1 MQTAAWRKKT
11 GWTCSSPAGG
21 TPNRHRQVSEAEL
34 DAAGIARIF
43 NEHGV
48 EYVVIG
54 AYAAIAQK
62 APIPATRDID
72 FTPEASLEN
81 LDRLSRALKALGA
94 RIRTDA
100 VEGGLVFSHDGASLG
115 RSEMWNLVCN
125 LGEFDIAFRP
135 AAFKSGYSA
144 LVSKAHKVI
153 VDGVLVTV
161 ADLDDVIL
169 SKETAGRPKDL
180 RILPILYRFS
190 AEKRAGES

>member
-1 MQTAAWRKKT
+1 M
-11 GWTCSSPAGG
+11 PE
-21 TPNRHRQVSEAEL
+21 PEL
-34 DAAGIARIF
+34 DAAGIARVF

-72 FTPEASLEN
+72 FTPETGIEN
-81 LDRLSRALKALGA
+81 LNRLSRALKALDA

-100 VEGGLVFSHDGASLG
+100 VEGGLQFSHDGASLG
-115 RSEMWNLVCN
+115 RSEMWDLVCD
-125 LGEFDIAFRP
+125 LGEFDIAFHP
-135 AAFKSGYSA
+135 AAFQSGYA
-144 LVSKAHKVI
+144 GLVERSHKVI
-153 VDGVLVTV
+153 VDGVPVTV

-180 RILPILYRFS
+180 RVLPILYRFS
-190 AEKRAGES
+190 ASKKAGDS

>member
-1 MQTAAWRKKT
+1 M
-11 GWTCSSPAGG
+11 
-21 TPNRHRQVSEAEL
+21 SEPEL
-34 DAAGIARIF
+34 NAAGIARIF

-72 FTPEASLEN
+72 FTPESGLDN
-81 LDRLSRALKALGA
+81 LNRLSKALKALGA

-100 VEGGLVFSHDGASLG
+100 VKGGLPFSHDGASLG
-115 RSEMWNLVCN
+115 RSEMWNLVCD
-125 LGEFDIAFRP
+125 LGEFDIAFHP
-135 AAFKSGYSA
+135 AAFESGYRG
-144 LVSKAHKVI
+144 LVDRAHKVL

-180 RILPILYRFS
+180 RVLPILYRFS
-190 AEKRAGES
+190 ALKKAGDC